1 MPMMSRMPAAGRPN
15 IGTVAATT
23 TSEARGTPAM
33 PLLVTIMTRSII
45 TCSAKPRW
53 MPKAWAMNRAASAWY
68 IIEPS
73 RLNE

>member
-1 MPMMSRMPAAGRPN
+1 MPAAGRPN

-33 PLLVTIMTRSII
+33 PLLVTIMTS
-45 TCSAKPRW
+45 SMVSLLGDARW
-53 MPKAWAMNRAASAWY
+53 MPKAWAMNSEAKAWY